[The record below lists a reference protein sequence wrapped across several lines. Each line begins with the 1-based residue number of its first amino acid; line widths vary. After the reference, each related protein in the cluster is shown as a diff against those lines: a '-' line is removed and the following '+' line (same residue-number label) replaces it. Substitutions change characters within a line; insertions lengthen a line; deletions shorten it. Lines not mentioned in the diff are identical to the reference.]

1 MHRERGS
8 AFFANVQVLRAI
20 AASLVVAV
28 HLRGFFGY
36 SEVQDY
42 IFRYGYAGVDLFF
55 VISGFIIVVTT
66 TDGSRSALSFFVSR
80 ICRLTPLYY
89 LATFMVFATALV
101 APSVFKSTSANL
113 VNLLY
118 SLLFVPF
125 EKSPGRIYPVY
136 FLGWTLN
143 YEMFFYALFAGA
155 TFLHQRRRALLCSIS
170 ILMVVVAGAVAGVT
184 DQSNL
189 VLYVYSRPIVL
200 DFVLGMLI
208 GHFQPLLSGRSA
220 IDVRLMAAILVGLAL
235 FMIGLIPGFPAAT
248 APNTSTF
255 LTFGIPSA
263 CVVLAMVLLETHG
276 YKVKSL
282 HTLGDASYS
291 MYLTHYFVV
300 GALIAVTS
308 RMDLPQ
314 VLKAAFAFAVVCGTS
329 VLTFWT
335 IEKPLVLRTRKL
347 LFFAIPAL
355 RREPSEVSASASS
368 MGRW

>member
-1 MHRERGS
+1 
-8 AFFANVQVLRAI
+8 
-20 AASLVVAV
+20 
-28 HLRGFFGY
+28 
-36 SEVQDY
+36 
-42 IFRYGYAGVDLFF
+42 
-55 VISGFIIVVTT
+55 
-66 TDGSRSALSFFVSR
+66 
-80 ICRLTPLYY
+80 
-89 LATFMVFATALV
+89 MVFATALI

-170 ILMVVVAGAVAGVT
+170 MLMVVAAGAVAGVT
-184 DQSNL
+184 YQSNL

-220 IDVRLMAAILVGLAL
+220 IDVRLTAAILVGLAL

-248 APNTSTF
+248 APNTNTF

-263 CVVLAMVLLETHG
+263 CVVLAMVLLEAHG
-276 YKVKSL
+276 YKVRSPLL
-282 HTLGDASYS
+282 HMLGEASYS

-300 GALIAVTS
+300 GGLIAVTS
-308 RMDLPQ
+308 RIDLPQ
-314 VLKAAFAFAVVCGTS
+314 ALKAVFAFAVVCGTS

-355 RREPSEVSASASS
+355 RREPSEVSAPASS